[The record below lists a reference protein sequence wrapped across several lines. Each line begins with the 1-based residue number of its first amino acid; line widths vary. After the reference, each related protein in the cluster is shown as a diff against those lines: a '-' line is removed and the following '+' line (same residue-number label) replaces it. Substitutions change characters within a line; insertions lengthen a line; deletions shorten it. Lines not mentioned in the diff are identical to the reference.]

1 MRRSPVQAASTICS
15 IEIGTR
21 VIDRATQ
28 NQEHNGL
35 LSERTSRWLVVA
47 ITLAGAA
54 LRIVSLNTR
63 SLWLDE
69 TTAVRQASWSI
80 PEMLAWMANNVH
92 PPLFHTLLHYW
103 IRFIGRSEIDVR
115 AFALVWGI
123 AAIPLMYWAGR
134 SLYDRKVGLISAIIL
149 ALSPF
154 FIWYS
159 QEIRMYTMMLV
170 FALIGMVALY
180 NALGGRGVGWWVAYT
195 LSAAAGIMTQY
206 FYAFLLVGQAFYV
219 VRFLAEKYVALSA
232 ADPLENH
239 EGTGRVEDALRKL
252 PELRAWLIASA
263 AALLPLLWWLPQV
276 LSHPELLRGTSGAF
290 NYGGSPP
297 KLGIYF
303 NELILIPVEA
313 VFGFHSEPV
322 MRNIVSMWP
331 LIITMVFLSAGMAK
345 RFRGSTS
352 YLAACGIGGAGVIV
366 VLGQW
371 QPIILE
377 VRYFTAVAAPLVILA
392 ARFLCELKPSVF
404 RLLSGVLIA
413 VALVSWADQSY
424 NPDSIVKWDNR
435 EAMSIVATGYQPGDT
450 ILLIPNFVSSVPE
463 YYLPAP
469 AYANLRRVPSFD
481 AQGLPRNAPRQL
493 AQDLERQ
500 VGPSHR
506 VWLIATWQETPRIE
520 LDRDLTAKWLLSQDF
535 ETIEDHRLRKIR
547 VTLFETGPEREFFI
561 NPGRTP

>member
-1 MRRSPVQAASTICS
+1 MRAANTTCC

-21 VIDRATQ
+21 VIDRATH
-28 NQEHNGL
+28 NPEHNGL
-35 LSERTSRWLVVA
+35 PTELTSRWLVVA

-54 LRIVSLNTR
+54 LRILSMNTR

-115 AFALVWGI
+115 AFALVWGV

-134 SLYDRKVGLISAIIL
+134 TLYDRKVGLISATIL

-170 FALIGMVALY
+170 LALIGTVALY
-180 NALGGRGVGWWVAYT
+180 NALNGRGTGWWVAYA
-195 LSAAAGIMTQY
+195 LSASAGIMTQY

-219 VRFLAEKYVALSA
+219 MRFSAEKYAALTSGE
-232 ADPLENH
+232 PPESRT
-239 EGTGRVEDALRKL
+239 GSGRVEDVLRRL

-263 AALLPLLWWLPQV
+263 ASVLPLLWWLPQV

-313 VFGFHSEPV
+313 VFGFHAEPV

-331 LIITMVFLSAGMAK
+331 LIITMFFLSAGMAK

-352 YLAACGIGGAGVIV
+352 YLAACGIGGASIIV
-366 VLGQW
+366 ALGQW

-392 ARFLCELKPSVF
+392 ARFLCELKPGVF
-404 RLLSGVLIA
+404 RALSGVLIV

-435 EAMSIVATGYQPGDT
+435 EAMSIVASGYQPGDT

-463 YYLPAP
+463 YYLPAQ
-469 AYANLRRVPSFD
+469 AYASLRRVPSFD
-481 AQGLPRNAPRQL
+481 AQGRPRNTPRQL

-506 VWLIATWQETPRIE
+506 VWLIATWQETPRIA
-520 LDRDLTAKWLLSQDF
+520 LDRGLTVNWLRSQSF
-535 ETIEDHRLRKIR
+535 LAVEDHPLRKIR
-547 VTLFETGPEREFFI
+547 VTLFETDPGREFFI
-561 NPGRTP
+561 NPEPTP

>member
-1 MRRSPVQAASTICS
+1 
-15 IEIGTR
+15 
-21 VIDRATQ
+21 VIDRATH
-28 NQEHNGL
+28 NPEHNGL
-35 LSERTSRWLVVA
+35 PTELTSRWLVVA

-54 LRIVSLNTR
+54 LRILSMNTR

-115 AFALVWGI
+115 AFALVWGV

-134 SLYDRKVGLISAIIL
+134 TLYDRKVGLISATIL

-170 FALIGMVALY
+170 LALIGTVALY
-180 NALGGRGVGWWVAYT
+180 NALNGRGTGWWVAYA
-195 LSAAAGIMTQY
+195 LSASAGIMTQY

-219 VRFLAEKYVALSA
+219 MRFSAEKYAALTSGE
-232 ADPLENH
+232 PPESRT
-239 EGTGRVEDALRKL
+239 GSGRVEDVLRRL

-263 AALLPLLWWLPQV
+263 ASVLPLLWWLPQV

-313 VFGFHSEPV
+313 VFGFHAEPV

-331 LIITMVFLSAGMAK
+331 LIITMFFLSAGMAK

-352 YLAACGIGGAGVIV
+352 YLAACGIGGASIIV
-366 VLGQW
+366 ALGQW

-392 ARFLCELKPSVF
+392 ARFLCELKPGVF
-404 RLLSGVLIA
+404 RALSGVLIV

-435 EAMSIVATGYQPGDT
+435 EAMSIVASGYQPGDT

-463 YYLPAP
+463 YYLPAQ
-469 AYANLRRVPSFD
+469 AYASLRRVPSFD
-481 AQGLPRNAPRQL
+481 AQGRPRNTPRQL

-506 VWLIATWQETPRIE
+506 VWLIATWQETPRIA
-520 LDRDLTAKWLLSQDF
+520 LDRGLTVNWLRSQSF
-535 ETIEDHRLRKIR
+535 LAVEDHPLRKIR
-547 VTLFETGPEREFFI
+547 VTLFETDPGREFFI
-561 NPGRTP
+561 NPEPTP